1 MRKFF
6 VAGAAMAALVAGST
20 LMNASVQAATGNL
33 DAIRAAADRLG
44 ILEDTQFVFEG
55 RKHCWYVDGWH
66 GPGWY
71 WCGYNWRRGLGWGG
85 PEGWHGWRWGEE
97 RREER
102 RGERREERRERRWDR
117 Y

>member
-1 MRKFF
+1 MRNL
-6 VAGAAMAALVAGST
+6 VIALATAAVMVTSPGAE
-20 LMNASVQAATGNL
+20 AATAGPE
-33 DAIRAAADRLG
+33 AMRVTVDRLG
-44 ILEDTQFVFEG
+44 IIEKAQFIYEG
-55 RKHCWYVDGWH
+55 RQHCFYPDGWH

-85 PEGWHGWRWGEE
+85 PRGWHGWEWREHRGREFERHE

-102 RGERREERRERRWDR
+102 R